1 MSRDSIFQPPRTEL
15 YYYDET
21 EKVYKPITR
30 ENGVPV
36 QVTGSTVLNGKTK
49 NVATAGT
56 RVQLDN
62 IPCKEVT
69 VIARKGNTGSI
80 YVGGIDVSSI
90 LFGVELIA
98 NESFTFA
105 VSNAN
110 LIYIDTSVSGE
121 GVSYVAI

>member
-1 MSRDSIFQPPRTEL
+1 MSRNSIFQPPRTEL
-15 YYYDET
+15 YYYDEV
-21 EKVYKPITR
+21 EKVFKPISK
-30 ENGVPV
+30 ENGIPI
-36 QVTGSTVLNGKTK
+36 QMTGSGVLNGKTK
-49 NVATAGT
+49 NVSTVGT

-80 YVGGIDVSSI
+80 YVGGSDVSSI
-90 LFGVELIA
+90 LFGVELMA

-110 LIYIDTSVSGE
+110 LIYIATSVSGE
-121 GVSYVAI
+121 GVSYVTI